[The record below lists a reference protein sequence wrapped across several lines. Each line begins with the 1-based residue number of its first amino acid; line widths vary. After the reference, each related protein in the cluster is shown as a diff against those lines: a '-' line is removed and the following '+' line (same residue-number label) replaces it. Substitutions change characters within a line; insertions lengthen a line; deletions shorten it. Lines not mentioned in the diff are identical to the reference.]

1 MTRALV
7 LLCLAIPLLSAQP
20 KIGIIEVFGTRKVT
34 PEKLKR
40 ALNIVEGG
48 TMPQSKGDAETKLI
62 GMEDIVQADIEA
74 VCCDQG
80 KAILYIGIEER
91 GGPHYESRTP
101 PGNEELRL
109 PDPIREQWLDFITSV
124 EVVARKGDDREDLT
138 NGYSLMADPDV
149 RRSQESFLKLAEA
162 NFDVLREVLHNAAD
176 EEQRGIAAYVIG
188 YAPDRKAVAAELQF
202 AMQDPD
208 STVRN
213 NAMRG
218 LMALTVWS
226 RLNPDAGVRIS
237 PTWFVEML
245 NSTHFTDRSKAATAL
260 YTFTENRDAAIL
272 QHLRDRAMPALT
284 EMAQWRHMPHALPAF
299 YLLGRVAGLPEADI
313 QALWTKGDRAEL
325 LRRVK
330 PAPRK

>member
-1 MTRALV
+1 MFRAIV
-7 LLCLAIPLLSAQP
+7 LLCFTVPLLPAQP
-20 KIGIIEVFGTRKVT
+20 KVGIIEIFGTRKVT
-34 PEKLKR
+34 PEKLRR
-40 ALNIVEGG
+40 ALNIAEGG
-48 TMPQSKGDAETKLI
+48 TLPQSKGDAETKLI
-62 GMEDIVQADIEA
+62 GMEDVVNADIEA

-91 GGPHYESRTP
+91 GGPHYEARTP
-101 PGNEELRL
+101 PTNEELKL
-109 PDPIREQWLDFITSV
+109 PDEIRDEWLHFITGV
-124 EVVARKGDDREDLT
+124 EVLARKGDDREDLT

-149 RRSQESFLKLAEA
+149 RQTQERFLKLADQHYA
-162 NFDVLREVLHNAAD
+162 ILREVLHNAAD

-188 YAPDRKAVAAELQF
+188 YGPDRKAVASELQF

-226 RLNPDAGVRIS
+226 RKNPESGLRIS

-245 NSTHFTDRSKAATAL
+245 NSTHFTDRNKAATAL
-260 YTFTENRDAAIL
+260 YTFTEGRDATVL
-272 QHLRDRAMPALT
+272 DHLRERAMPALT

-299 YLLGRVAGLPEADI
+299 YLLGRVAGVPETEI
-313 QALWTKGDRAEL
+313 QDLWTKGDRAEL
-325 LRRVK
+325 LRRAK